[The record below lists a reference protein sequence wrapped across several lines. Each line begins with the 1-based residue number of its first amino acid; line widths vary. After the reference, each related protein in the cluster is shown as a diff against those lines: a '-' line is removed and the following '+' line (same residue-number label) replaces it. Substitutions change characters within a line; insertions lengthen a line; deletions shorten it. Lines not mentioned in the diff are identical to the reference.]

1 MVVPISEART
11 TLLRLTG
18 GVLSAAAAAVAATGS
33 AEEDMAV
40 LSTR

>member
-18 GVLSAAAAAVAATGS
+18 GVLSTAAAEGAAGS